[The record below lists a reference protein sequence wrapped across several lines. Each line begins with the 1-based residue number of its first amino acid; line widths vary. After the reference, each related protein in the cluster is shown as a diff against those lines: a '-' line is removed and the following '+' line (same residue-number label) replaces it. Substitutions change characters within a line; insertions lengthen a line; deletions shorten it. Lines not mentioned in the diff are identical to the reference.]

1 MLYIT
6 IVFILLG
13 FGVYLV
19 KTDNKTLT
27 LPAFYLSNNIPLPE
41 KQVASPSAELAI
53 VKRVID
59 GDTIVL
65 SDDRRVRYI
74 GINAP
79 EMASSKAPIR
89 CFAQE
94 ATNKNRELVEGK
106 KISMQKDISEVDK
119 YKRLLRYVWINGI
132 FVNEYLVRE
141 GYAQQDT
148 YPPDIKYV
156 KLFKKAAEEAR
167 TSNKGLWNMCK

>member
-1 MLYIT
+1 MKKTWIVLYIT

-119 YKRLLRYVWINGI
+119 WHICKRIPCERRICTTGHLSTRYKIC
-132 FVNEYLVRE
+132 
-141 GYAQQDT
+141 
-148 YPPDIKYV
+148 
-156 KLFKKAAEEAR
+156 EAIQK
-167 TSNKGLWNMCK
+167 SC